1 MRRRRTAAAPEAAR
15 ERAGGG
21 ACRRPRHGGR
31 LHLRSTAFPAPD
43 VGAAANLRDRSDRG
57 RGNPRATRFRAGSK
71 VLVATQ
77 SAMFDGHSVRA
88 PRAFR
93 LDRPFDSY
101 LHFGHGLHMCFGREI
116 NRVHLPAMAI
126 ALLEGPP
133 LRRAPGGAGR
143 MTYHGAYPASLTVS
157 LDEGSK

>member
-1 MRRRRTAAAPEAAR
+1 M
-15 ERAGGG
+15 
-21 ACRRPRHGGR
+21 
-31 LHLRSTAFPAPD
+31 PATTPS
-43 VGAAANLRDRSDRG
+43 VGAYIFEALRFRPQTWALLRTCETDQTVAAET
-57 RGNPRATRFRAGSK
+57 PRATRFRAGSK

-126 ALLEGPP
+126 ALLEGPAAAP
-133 LRRAPGGAGR
+133 CAWRRRPDDLPRRLSGLA
-143 MTYHGAYPASLTVS
+143 HGLARRG
-157 LDEGSK
+157 E